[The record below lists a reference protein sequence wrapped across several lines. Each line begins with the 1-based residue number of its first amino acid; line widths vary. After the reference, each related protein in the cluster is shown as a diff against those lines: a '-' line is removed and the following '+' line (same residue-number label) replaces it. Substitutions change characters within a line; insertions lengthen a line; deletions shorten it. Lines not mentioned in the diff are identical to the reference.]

1 VLAAEIYTDVSA
13 KQLRAKNAELNRLN
27 QTLQVREAALAVE
40 GVKAS
45 RALASANEFNA
56 RVIESLTSGVIVFS
70 ADTLII
76 TLYSQRMEAITGVP
90 AEEALGREGRE
101 AFARV
106 KGIDH
111 GAIIQ
116 TVRSTGSFPLT
127 KIQMVNARDQ
137 KRVVFLRAQRMY
149 DAQGVV
155 EGTVMVVDDVSE
167 RELLVDSFSRYVSRD
182 LITRLL
188 LRAEPLGLE
197 GEKRTCTVL
206 FADIRGFTGIAERL
220 PPEEL
225 HRLLNDFLHIMVESI
240 IESGGFIDKFVGDKV
255 MALFTG
261 ERSVERS
268 ALAAVEAART
278 ILVRIAQQNAGRAA
292 QGQLPIEVGIGINT
306 GPVVVGNVGSEARM
320 DFTAIGD
327 VVNVADRLQSLAK
340 GGQVLVGG
348 ATADAVRGQVELVD
362 LGAQLVKGRTSPVTV
377 FEVAGML
384 REGPSYP

>member
-1 VLAAEIYTDVSA
+1 
-13 KQLRAKNAELNRLN
+13 
-27 QTLQVREAALAVE
+27 
-40 GVKAS
+40 
-45 RALASANEFNA
+45 
-56 RVIESLTSGVIVFS
+56 
-70 ADTLII
+70 
-76 TLYSQRMEAITGVP
+76 
-90 AEEALGREGRE
+90 
-101 AFARV
+101 
-106 KGIDH
+106 
-111 GAIIQ
+111 
-116 TVRSTGSFPLT
+116 
-127 KIQMVNARDQ
+127 
-137 KRVVFLRAQRMY
+137 
-149 DAQGVV
+149 
-155 EGTVMVVDDVSE
+155 
-167 RELLVDSFSRYVSRD
+167 
-182 LITRLL
+182 
-188 LRAEPLGLE
+188 
-197 GEKRTCTVL
+197 
-206 FADIRGFTGIAERL
+206 
-220 PPEEL
+220 
-225 HRLLNDFLHIMVESI
+225 MVESI